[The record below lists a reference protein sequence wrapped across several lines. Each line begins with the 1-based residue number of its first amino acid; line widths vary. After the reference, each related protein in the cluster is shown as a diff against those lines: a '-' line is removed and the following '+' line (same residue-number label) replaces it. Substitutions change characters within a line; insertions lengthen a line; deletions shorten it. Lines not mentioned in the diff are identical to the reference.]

1 MVVVVG
7 VITIG
12 LATDFGDEPSA
23 EPTARSFLLDWQ
35 QQQYQAAAQLTTG
48 APGVVVA
55 QLAGE
60 FQDLDATEMF
70 LSMGPIVQHGKTAVA
85 RFTATVNL
93 AQGGHQWTYQ
103 GKFGLL
109 SSGGSWKVDWAPSVI
124 EPSLGPGDRLAV
136 QTTFAPRAQ
145 VLDAQGRPLL
155 APSRTYMVGV
165 YPSSLA
171 SPSRTAARFSQVT
184 GLDQTQVL
192 GQIRAAPPRAFLPL
206 LTLDQA
212 DFQSLRPRLE
222 TVPGLQAKRVLQ
234 RLFDADSDD
243 VVGQVGTE
251 NSDALRAEG
260 AAYQPGDTVGLS
272 GLEQTYQDSLA
283 GTPATRV
290 QVVNSAGAVVNTLWT
305 SAGSSGTPVR
315 TTINGHYQA
324 AASAALA
331 GLRSSGEI
339 IAVQPSTG
347 NILAVAERAAGGPPL
362 PEGGALNA
370 RLVPGMT
377 FTIVSAAALLNT
389 GIAANTPVPCTDV
402 TYVGGQTFTN
412 DSSSA
417 SAGQPFSADF
427 ASGCGTAFATLSMRL
442 TPGQLASAEKDF
454 GIGTPWDLRV
464 QAFSGSTAVAAGT
477 GQSAGLAAETIGQGG
492 VRMSPLGMAMVAAE
506 VESGVGHVPVLVASD
521 PAATWQSA
529 LSSGALHELRGLMR
543 EAVRTGT
550 ARAADL
556 TGAQVY
562 GQAGLVK
569 TGTRSWLSWFVGYR
583 GNLAF
588 AVLETGTS
596 AQQAAASLAASFLAA
611 ADSGAR

>member
-23 EPTARSFLLDWQ
+23 EPTAKSFLLDWQ
-35 QQQYQAAAQLTTG
+35 LGQYQAAAQLTNG
-48 APGVVVA
+48 APGAVVA

-60 FQDLDATEMF
+60 IQDLNATEMF
-70 LSMGPIVQHGKTAVA
+70 LSMGPIVQHGNTAVA
-85 RFTATVNL
+85 HFTAQVDLT
-93 AQGGHQWTYQ
+93 QGGHQWTYQ
-103 GKFGLL
+103 GRFGLV
-109 SSGGSWKVDWAPSVI
+109 SSGGSWRVDWAPSVI
-124 EPSLGPGDRLAV
+124 EPGLGPGDRLAV

-145 VLDAQGRPLL
+145 VLDAEGKPLL
-155 APSRTYMVGV
+155 PPSRTYMVGV
-165 YPSSLA
+165 YPSTLS
-171 SPSRTAARFSQVT
+171 SPSRTAAQFGQVT

-212 DFQSLRPRLE
+212 DFQKMRPRLA
-222 TVPGLQAKRVLQ
+222 TVPGLHANRVLE
-234 RLFDADSDD
+234 RLFNADPDD
-243 VVGQVGTE
+243 VVGQIGTE
-251 NSDALRAEG
+251 NSDELRAEG

-283 GTPATRV
+283 GTPTTTV
-290 QVVNSAGAVVNTLWT
+290 EVVNSAGAVVDTLWT
-305 SAGSSGTPVR
+305 TAGSTGTPVR
-315 TTINGHYQA
+315 TTISGHYQA

-347 NILAVAERAAGGPPL
+347 HILAVAEHEAGGLPL

-370 RLVPGMT
+370 RLTPGMT
-377 FTIVSAAALLNT
+377 FTIVSAAALLSS
-389 GIAANTPVPCTDV
+389 GIGANTPVPCTDV
-402 TYVGGQTFTN
+402 TNVGGQTFTN
-412 DSSSA
+412 DSSAA

-442 TPGQLASAEKDF
+442 TPGQLAAAEKDF
-454 GIGTPWDLRV
+454 GIGSAWDLRV
-464 QAFSGSTAVAAGT
+464 QAFSGSTAVAAGA

-529 LSSGALHELRGLMR
+529 LSSGALDELRGLMR

-556 TGAQVY
+556 TGEQVY
-562 GQAGLVK
+562 GQAGVMK

-583 GNLAF
+583 GDLAF

-611 ADSGAR
+611 AGTGAR

>member
-12 LATDFGDEPSA
+12 FATDFGDEPSA
-23 EPTARSFLLDWQ
+23 EPTVRSFLLAWQ

-48 APGVVVA
+48 APGTVVT
-55 QLAGE
+55 QLAAE
-60 FQDLDATEMF
+60 FQDLDATQMF

-85 RFTATVNL
+85 HFTATVDL

-103 GKFGLL
+103 GEFGLI
-109 SSGGSWKVDWAPSVI
+109 SSGGSWKVDWAPSVV

-145 VLDAQGRPLL
+145 VLDAEGKPLL
-155 APSRTYMVGV
+155 PPTRTYMIGV

-171 SPSRTAARFSQVT
+171 SPSRTAAQFSQIA

-212 DFQSLRPRLE
+212 DFQRLRPGLE
-222 TVPGLQAKRVLQ
+222 TVPGLHAKRVLE
-234 RLFDADSDD
+234 RLFDADPDD
-243 VVGQVGTE
+243 VVGQIGTE
-251 NSDALRAEG
+251 DSDALRAEG
-260 AAYQPGDTVGLS
+260 ASYQPGDTVGLS

-283 GTPATRV
+283 GTPTTKV
-290 QVVNSAGAVVNTLWT
+290 EVVNSAGAVVSTLWT
-305 SAGSSGTPVR
+305 SAGSSGAPVR
-315 TTINGHYQA
+315 TTIDGHYQA

-347 NILAVAERAAGGPPL
+347 NILAVAEREAGGLSL
-362 PEGGALNA
+362 PDGGALNA
-370 RLVPGMT
+370 RLMPGMT
-377 FTIVSAAALLNT
+377 FTIVSAAALLSS
-389 GIAANTPVPCTDV
+389 GIGANTSVPCTDV
-402 TYVGGQTFTN
+402 TNVGGQTFTN

-442 TPGQLASAEKDF
+442 TPGQLASAEKNF

-464 QAFSGSTAVAAGT
+464 QAFSGSTGVAAGT

-556 TGAQVY
+556 TGTQVY
-562 GQAGLVK
+562 GQAGVVK
-569 TGTRSWLSWFVGYR
+569 TGARSWLSWFVGYR

-596 AQQAAASLAASFLAA
+596 AQQAAASLAASFLA
-611 ADSGAR
+611 GVGPGGR